1 MGTARLTLSTALV
14 LVVTV
19 PVWPGTWNESGDANQ
34 LTGQVTHGMGMIT
47 TITGQTTIGVDGSLV
62 DIADLYA
69 IRIID
74 GQRFVASVGA
84 GGMFDTQ
91 LFLFDSQL
99 RGVLHNDD
107 DVEQTSPNHSSIS
120 SAAAGIELA
129 PGMYYLAISG
139 HDIDPVNS
147 DGQEIWAD
155 APWLDVTAPDGPG
168 RNNPRLTGWNT
179 SPEDGLDWGNYAI
192 ELEGAQFAVPSP
204 GALGAL
210 AGAWGLGSRRRRR

>member
-1 MGTARLTLSTALV
+1 MGTQRFTLSTAIV
-14 LVVTV
+14 LAAAV
-19 PVWPGTWNESGDANQ
+19 PACAGTWSENGDANQ
-34 LTGQVTHGMGMIT
+34 LTGQVTHGIGLIT
-47 TITGQTTIGVDGSLV
+47 TITGRTTIAPDGSLL
-62 DIADLYA
+62 DIADMYA
-69 IRIID
+69 IRITD
-74 GQRFVASVGA
+74 GQNFVATVGS

-91 LFLFDSQL
+91 LFLFDSQF

-107 DVEQTSPNHSSIS
+107 DVEQTTPNHSAIS
-120 SAAAGIELA
+120 SAAAGIELV

-168 RNNPRLTGWNT
+168 RNNPRLAGWNT
-179 SPEDGLDWGNYAI
+179 SPEEGLDWGNYTI
-192 ELEGAQFAVPSP
+192 ELEGAQFAVPTP

-210 AGAWGLGSRRRRR
+210 AGALGISSRRRRR